1 MDALKDIR
9 GDELNEFVKCLKG
22 ANRGHLINN
31 LDSQYMSM
39 PLEYSLEN
47 NYWLVLALNMQ
58 LNYNIKQI
66 KFMHFDQVHSPIL
79 LSKRSLSLN
88 KKIAA

>member
-1 MDALKDIR
+1 
-9 GDELNEFVKCLKG
+9 
-22 ANRGHLINN
+22 
-31 LDSQYMSM
+31 M